1 MTLRQLLRRPFM
13 ATPYA
18 EQVDL
23 KGKNVVVTGASEG
36 SLGYATARTLARW
49 GALVVVTSRRNTAAI
64 VDTLQQELQKQGDS
78 ALIIGHELDLCDANS
93 VNSFCQW
100 YLQNHGER
108 LDILVNNAGVHLDL
122 MSKWEE
128 PTLSED
134 GHEVQWRTNY
144 LGTAHLTH
152 KLLPLLQQTGDKF
165 GDARVVNVGSQIHSK
180 ARNEA
185 LFDPGTS
192 YNSWKSYGMSKLAL
206 IHFSHELN
214 RRFSETHK
222 LQSYCLHPGGT
233 GGTYTAVADKG
244 FANAPVIGFLRKLGA
259 PLERLFMS
267 TPEEGAQTQL
277 YCATSPEA
285 VGGYYYVNCAIGQ
298 ASENSND
305 RATAKRLWDSTQ
317 EWLNN
322 LPATPATLKQV

>member
-1 MTLRQLLRRPFM
+1 MTLRQLLRRPFV

-18 EQVDL
+18 QEVDL
-23 KGKNVVVTGASEG
+23 KGKHVIVTGASTG

-49 GALVVVTSRRNTAAI
+49 GALVVVTSRRNTGAI
-64 VDTLQQELQKQGDS
+64 VEMLQQELKKEGNS
-78 ALIIGHELDLCDANS
+78 ALIVGHELDLCDASS
-93 VNSFCQW
+93 VNSFSQW
-100 YLQNHGER
+100 YLHNHGER
-108 LDILVNNAGVHLDL
+108 LDVLVNNAGVHLDL

-134 GHEVQWRTNY
+134 GHEIQWRTNY

-152 KLLPLLQQTGDKF
+152 KLLPLLQQTGDRF

-185 LFDPGTS
+185 LFDSNTS
-192 YNSWKSYGMSKLAL
+192 YNSWKSYGMSKLAM

-214 RRFSETHK
+214 RRFAEVHK

-233 GGTYTAVADKG
+233 SGTYTAVADKG
-244 FANAPVIGFLRKLGA
+244 FSNAPIISFLRKLGA

-285 VGGYYYVNCAIGQ
+285 VGGHYYVDCAIGQ
-298 ASENSND
+298 ASQESSDQAAAN
-305 RATAKRLWDSTQ
+305 RLWNITQ
-317 EWLNN
+317 EWLVG
-322 LPATPATLKQV
+322 LPAAPASLNQV